1 MGISQKVRAAMKLL
15 KEIAHEYS
23 IMTRKNKC
31 IPGTRKKG
39 ASKKGTGTKKSK
51 TVRFNKPLSEP
62 EPIEEPVEEPVKE
75 PVEEPVKEPVEE
87 PVEQVNPFEQSAEE
101 GPIEEPEREP
111 NLLDDGLTQQK
122 E

>member
-75 PVEEPVKEPVEE
+75 PVEEPV
-87 PVEQVNPFEQSAEE
+87 EQVNPFEQSAEE